1 MYANE
6 IFAESELPIRYL
18 GYATSFRE
26 EAGTYGKDMEG
37 IIRMHQFDKL
47 EMETFS
53 TAETSHE
60 EHLLLSAIQE
70 YLMQA
75 LQIPYRKLQKC
86 TYDIGKPNA
95 KGSDIEAWLPGQ
107 GKYRETHT
115 ADYMT
120 DYQARRL
127 QTRVR
132 RENGELELINT
143 NDATAFACGR
153 AMIAILE
160 NYQNEDGSVTIP
172 DVLVPFLGKKVI

>member
-1 MYANE
+1 
-6 IFAESELPIRYL
+6 
-18 GYATSFRE
+18 
-26 EAGTYGKDMEG
+26 
-37 IIRMHQFDKL
+37 MHQFDKL
-47 EMETFS
+47 EMESFS
-53 TAETSHE
+53 TAETSHD
-60 EHLLLSAIQE
+60 EHLFFSAIQE
-70 YLMQA
+70 YLMQQ
-75 LQIPYRKLQKC
+75 LELPYQKLQKC

-132 RENGELELINT
+132 RNSGEVELIHT

-153 AMIAILE
+153 AMVAIME
-160 NYQNEDGSVTIP
+160 NYQTAEGNVVIP
-172 DVLVPFLGKKVI
+172 KVLRNYMGGREII